1 MHIILAGGMIRRK
14 NTGRKTAIMNTEV
27 ILVVRSVTHATKGRK
42 ALASLN
48 ISSRIVR
55 PVTSEPSQKSDS
67 GCVYGIA
74 VNKARLIQASEILEN
89 NGIDIK
95 EILHV

>member
-1 MHIILAGGMIRRK
+1 M
-14 NTGRKTAIMNTEV
+14 TTEA

-42 ALASLN
+42 LLTMAN
-48 ISSRIVR
+48 ISSRVVK
-55 PVTSEPSQKSDS
+55 PGVYDASQKSDS

-74 VNKARLIQASEILEN
+74 VNRARLIQASELLEN
-89 NGIDIK
+89 NGIEIK